1 MNFPTIE
8 TCYICWG
15 LGAIGM
21 NERNKLY
28 LLTIAFLQWAIGIW
42 NEIWNEISSRGSRA
56 LILLWREEERSEEDW
71 KMPACLCIS
80 TKKAFSCLSPPLAY
94 RIVEN

>member
-8 TCYICWG
+8 TYSICWG

-21 NERNKLY
+21 NERREQNKVY
-28 LLTIAFLQWAIGIW
+28 LLTIAYLLNGAIGIW

-56 LILLWREEERSEEDW
+56 LLLWGGKRRSDED
-71 KMPACLCIS
+71 
-80 TKKAFSCLSPPLAY
+80 
-94 RIVEN
+94 